1 MSPDKDF
8 QLILIVDDIPTNL
21 EVLSTTLMNAGFKVA
36 VATDGESAIEQV
48 EYRPPDLIL
57 LDVMMPGIDG
67 FETCKRLKANPV
79 MEEIPI
85 IFMTALNETVN
96 KVKGLSLG
104 AVDYI
109 TKPIQSEEVL
119 ARIKVH
125 LRLQTLTKMLE
136 TQNNLLQ
143 EEVNQR
149 KAAESSLQETLEQLK
164 SAQQQIIVQEKLAS
178 LGALTAGIA
187 HEIRNPLN
195 IINNYAEGSVELTD
209 EVVEELNK
217 YTATIDSESFQYIQ
231 EVLIDV
237 KENALAIH
245 KHGQRAEN
253 IVDNMMQ
260 HSRSERGQRQ
270 SVAFNTFLAE
280 AVDWAYHSK
289 VARTNSFQVTIET
302 EYDQDVEQLELV
314 PSDLSRALINLL
326 DNAFYAVEAKQQKY
340 LQVDGGEAF
349 EPKLSITTK
358 NLGEAIEVRIYDN
371 GIGIEPELKE
381 KIFNPFFTT
390 KQTGEGTGLGLSM
403 THDIIVKQHR
413 GTLKVETQLGTYT
426 TFIINLP
433 KKAV

>member
-1 MSPDKDF
+1 MSPDKEF

-67 FETCKRLKANPV
+67 FETCQKLKENPLTEDV
-79 MEEIPI
+79 PV

-104 AVDYI
+104 AIDYV

-136 TQNNLLQ
+136 TQNDLLQ
-143 EEVNQR
+143 EEVEQR
-149 KAAESSLQETLEQLK
+149 KAAETSLQETIEQLK
-164 SAQQQIIVQEKLAS
+164 AAQQQIVVQEKLAS

-209 EVVEELNK
+209 EILEELSK
-217 YTATIDSESFQYIQ
+217 HAAKIDPEDFGYIK
-231 EVLIDV
+231 EVLVDV
-237 KENALAIH
+237 KENAVAIH

-253 IVDNMMQ
+253 IIDNMMQ

-270 SVAFNTFLAE
+270 SIVFNTFFAE
-280 AVDWAYHSK
+280 TVEWACHSK
-289 VARTNSFQVTIET
+289 VARNNASQVAIET
-302 EYDQDVEQLELV
+302 EYDQDINQIELV

-326 DNAFYAVEAKQQKY
+326 DNAFYAVEAKQQKH
-340 LQVDGGEAF
+340 LQEASQEVF
-349 EPKLSITTK
+349 EPKLSIKTK
-358 NLGEAIEVRIYDN
+358 NLGEAIEIRIFDN
-371 GIGIEPELKE
+371 GIGIEPELEE

-390 KQTGEGTGLGLSM
+390 KASGEGTGLGLSL
-403 THDIIVKQHR
+403 TYDIIVKQHR
-413 GTLKVETQLGTYT
+413 GTLKVDTQPGAYT
-426 TFIINLP
+426 TFIITLP
-433 KKAV
+433 KKAI

>member
-1 MSPDKDF
+1 MSANKDF

-21 EVLSTTLMNAGFKVA
+21 EVLSATLMNAGFKVA

-48 EYRPPDLIL
+48 EYRPPDLVL

-67 FETCKRLKANPV
+67 FETCRRLKANPAT
-79 MEEIPI
+79 EEIPV

-104 AVDYI
+104 AVDYV

-136 TQNNLLQ
+136 TQNKLLQ
-143 EEVNQR
+143 EEVEQR
-149 KAAESSLQETLEQLK
+149 KAAETSLQATLEQLK
-164 SAQQQIIVQEKLAS
+164 AAQQQIIIQEKLAS

-209 EVVEELNK
+209 EIIEELSKQAANINSEDFK
-217 YTATIDSESFQYIQ
+217 YIE
-231 EVLIDV
+231 EVLVDV
-237 KENALAIH
+237 KENARAIH
-245 KHGQRAEN
+245 KHGQRAES
-253 IVDNMMQ
+253 IIDNMMQ

-270 SVAFNTFLAE
+270 LIVFNTFLAE
-280 AVDWAYHSK
+280 TVEWACHSK
-289 VARTNSFQVTIET
+289 IAQKNSSQVAIET
-302 EYDQDVEQLELV
+302 EYDQDINKLELV

-326 DNAFYAVEAKQQKY
+326 DNAFYAVEAKQRKY
-340 LQVDGGEAF
+340 LQEANQEVF

-358 NLGEAIEVRIYDN
+358 NLGETIEIRIFDN
-371 GIGIEPELKE
+371 GIGIEPELQE

-413 GTLKVETQLGTYT
+413 GTLKVETQLGEHT
-426 TFIINLP
+426 TFIITLP
-433 KKAV
+433 QKAV